1 MTYTKEETH
10 EQFKEDLFNDGIEKG
25 KLEERKEIVKLFYYE
40 IHNNFVNFETLKKL
54 VKLSEEISSEEGK
67 R

>member
-1 MTYTKEETH
+1 MSQQYQKQKE
-10 EQFKEDLFNDGIEKG
+10 KWIEKG

-54 VKLSEEISSEEGK
+54 VKLSEEISSEEGEWK
-67 R
+67 LKKKK